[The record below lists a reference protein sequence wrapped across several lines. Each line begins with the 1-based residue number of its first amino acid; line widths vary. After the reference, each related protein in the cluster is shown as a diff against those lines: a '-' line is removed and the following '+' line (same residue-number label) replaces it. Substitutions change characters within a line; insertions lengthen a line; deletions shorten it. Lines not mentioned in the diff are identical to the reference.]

1 MVMAMTAG
9 IVMKTMTVKM
19 TMTLIPIMNQMMMMM
34 IPKP

>member
-9 IVMKTMTVKM
+9 IVMKKTMTVKM
-19 TMTLIPIMNQMMMMM
+19 TMTLIPIMNQMMMM